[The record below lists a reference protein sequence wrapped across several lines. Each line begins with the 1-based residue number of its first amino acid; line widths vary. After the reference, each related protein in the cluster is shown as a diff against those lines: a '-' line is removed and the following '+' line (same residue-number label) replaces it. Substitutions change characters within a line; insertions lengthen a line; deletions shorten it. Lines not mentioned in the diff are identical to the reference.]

1 MPWGVLAACSDNF
14 GHLPMR
20 IIDRYLLRQFV
31 QVFLICFLSLAGL
44 FVVLDAFSNLD
55 EFFKYTDSTG
65 SMVGMMGEYYA
76 FRTLKVFEQLGGVL
90 ALVAA
95 MFTVTWIQRHNEL
108 TALMAAGISR
118 MRVVTPVIVAAA
130 AISLISATA
139 RELVIPN
146 FRAQLSRSARD
157 LQGDQAQKLQPRED
171 HRTYIILGGSQTFGN
186 EQRIQD
192 ANFLLPR
199 ELDQWGPQL
208 VAANAYYRSPEADR
222 PGGYLLKG
230 VTQPVDIAA
239 RESLS
244 LEGERVVITSRDE
257 PDWLAADE
265 CFVVSDI
272 TFEQLTGGQSWR
284 QFSSTAELIRGLR
297 NPSLDFGADVRVAI
311 HTRFVQP
318 LLDVTLLFLGL
329 PLVLTRENRNV
340 FMAIGMCLLLV
351 LLFLVVVLAGQYLGT
366 VYLVSPALAVWL
378 PLMIFVPI
386 AVYMY
391 EQVRQ

>member
-1 MPWGVLAACSDNF
+1 MDYFGLAA
-14 GHLPMR
+14 MR

-65 SMVGMMGEYYA
+65 DLVGMMGEYYA
-76 FRTLKVFEQLGGVL
+76 FRTLMFFEQLGGVL
-90 ALVAA
+90 ALIAA

-118 MRVVTPVIVAAA
+118 LRVVTPVILAAA
-130 AISLISATA
+130 VISLINAA
-139 RELVIPN
+139 GRECVIPH

-171 HRTYIILGGSQTFGN
+171 HRTYIILGGAQTFAN

-192 ANFLLPR
+192 ASFLLPR
-199 ELDQWGPQL
+199 ELDQWGAQL
-208 VAANAYYRSPEADR
+208 IAANAYYRQPRADR

-230 VTQPVDIAA
+230 VTQPVDLAA
-239 RESLS
+239 RASLQ
-244 LEGERVVITSRDE
+244 LAGERVVITPHDE
-257 PDWLAADE
+257 PDWLAGDE

-272 TFEQLTGGQSWR
+272 TFDQLTGGKSWR
-284 QFSSTAELIRGLR
+284 QFSSTAELVRGLR
-297 NPSLDFGADVRVAI
+297 NPSLDYGADVRVAI

-340 FMAIGMCLLLV
+340 FLAIGLCLLLV
-351 LLFLVVVLAGQYLGT
+351 SLFLIVVLAGQYLGT
-366 VYLVSPALAVWL
+366 VYLISPALAVWL
-378 PLMIFVPI
+378 PLMLFVPL
-386 AVYMY
+386 AVGMF
-391 EQVRQ
+391 ETVRR